1 MTMNRMGSALGRAE
15 MVQEIDMLDLQQVTT
30 RLKEIAE
37 SASIVAKKLQEEG
50 LTETERVVLVARQ
63 DTLIKEGVSL
73 GQRKG
78 RLEASFA

>member
-15 MVQEIDMLDLQQVTT
+15 MVQEIDTLDLLQVTA

-37 SASIVAKKLQEEG
+37 SVSAIVKKLQVED
-50 LTETERVVLVARQ
+50 LTETERELLVARQ